1 LNRVPQAPGHSSRPP
16 LLQIEV
22 QPMTLQ
28 LAEDTLFA
36 HRFGAT
42 TPFQVGVEEELF
54 LVDPSGHHVRSCT
67 DELLADRPAR
77 FTRGRVMGEM
87 CDGVVE
93 LATPVCASADEALD
107 ALGQLRRDVLARD
120 RAALMG
126 AGMHPTAPF
135 GGVTHRAGAHYDAV
149 ADDVRGLLRQS
160 VVCGVHVH
168 VGMPDPET
176 AVIAFNGMRKWVPV
190 LQALGANS
198 PFWHG
203 QDSGLQSCRTARF
216 HMIPRTGLP
225 RAFRDWADYT
235 DTMRELIRV
244 SGIEGPGSLWWDVR
258 PHPSL
263 GTLEVRVLDAQSS
276 LDSLRGLVALIHC
289 LALHEATIADDRH
302 APKEL
307 LDEACHHAIRDGL
320 DARLSVGGPMQ
331 HMQALARQALDIAH
345 GYAHELR
352 CVEALP
358 AAEALLSGNGADR
371 QRRAY
376 AAGGMDAVVEHLV
389 AETATVRKQPRGEA
403 CGVRRVG
410 SGIPRR

>member
-1 LNRVPQAPGHSSRPP
+1 
-16 LLQIEV
+16 
-22 QPMTLQ
+22 MTLR

-36 HRFGAT
+36 HRFGAS
-42 TPFQVGVEEELF
+42 TPFEVGVEEELL
-54 LVDPSGHHVRSCT
+54 LVDPSGHHVRCCT

-77 FTRGRVMGEM
+77 FTRGRAIGEM
-87 CDGVVE
+87 CDGVIE
-93 LATPVCASADEALD
+93 LATPVCASADEAVR
-107 ALGQLRRDVLARD
+107 ALRQLRRDVLARD

-135 GGVTHRAGAHYDAV
+135 GDVTHRAGEHYDAV

-176 AVIAFNGMRKWVPV
+176 AVTASNGMRKWVPV
-190 LQALGANS
+190 LPALGANS

-276 LDSLRGLVALIHC
+276 LASLRGLIALIHC
-289 LALHEATIADDRH
+289 LALHEATVADDRH
-302 APKEL
+302 PSTEV

-331 HMQALARQALDIAH
+331 HMQALARQALDIGHA
-345 GYAHELR
+345 YAHELR
-352 CVEALP
+352 CVEALG

-376 AAGGMDAVVEHLV
+376 AAGGMDAVLEHLV
-389 AETATVRKQPRGEA
+389 AETATPTVTMQRGGEA

-410 SGIPRR
+410 SGMPPG

>member
-1 LNRVPQAPGHSSRPP
+1 
-16 LLQIEV
+16 
-22 QPMTLQ
+22 MTLQ

-87 CDGVVE
+87 GDCVVE
-93 LATPVCASADEALD
+93 LAPPVGASAAEALG
-107 ALGQLRRDVLARD
+107 ALGGLRRDVLARD

-244 SGIEGPGSLWWDVR
+244 SGIDGPGSLWGGNR
-258 PHPSL
+258 AHPHPRDL
-263 GTLEVRVLDAQSS
+263 QGR
-276 LDSLRGLVALIHC
+276 
-289 LALHEATIADDRH
+289 
-302 APKEL
+302 AP
-307 LDEACHHAIRDGL
+307 
-320 DARLSVGGPMQ
+320 
-331 HMQALARQALDIAH
+331 
-345 GYAHELR
+345 
-352 CVEALP
+352 
-358 AAEALLSGNGADR
+358 
-371 QRRAY
+371 
-376 AAGGMDAVVEHLV
+376 
-389 AETATVRKQPRGEA
+389 
-403 CGVRRVG
+403 
-410 SGIPRR
+410 